1 MDPSIR
7 KAGNMSRFY
16 PGKSDDIDKMIEK
29 WEYKLS
35 QTNDFK
41 DQSESV
47 HRIAIVPHAGFI
59 YSGYTAYLA
68 YKALQKSKFTRIIV
82 AGPSHH
88 VYFNGI
94 SIAMQ
99 KSFET
104 PYGFVEIDQDYNMI
118 LKSKYNVSFI
128 ENVHTLEHSTENQM
142 PFIKKIFPDTRIIE
156 LVYGDVSN
164 KTLHSVFAFIL
175 ENTDNCLIISTD
187 LSHFHNL
194 RQANSIDK
202 YTIEALLEENFEAL
216 EKNGEACGKKGLIA
230 ISEYCKNKALKI
242 KLLDYRTSADVTAD
256 DSRVVGYMSAVI

>member
-7 KAGNMSRFY
+7 MAGNMSRFY

-35 QTNDFK
+35 QTHDSK
-41 DQSESV
+41 YQSESEP
-47 HRIAIVPHAGFI
+47 RIAIVPHAGYI

-68 YKALQKSKFTRIIV
+68 YKALQKSKFERIIV

-88 VYFNGI
+88 VYFKGI

-104 PYGFVEIDQDYNMI
+104 PYGFIEIDKDYNVI
-118 LKSKYNVSFI
+118 LKSKFNASFI

-142 PFIKKIFPDTRIIE
+142 PFIKKIFPDTKVVE

-164 KTLHSVFAFIL
+164 KTLNSVFDFIL
-175 ENTDNCLIISTD
+175 ENNGNCLIISTD

-194 RQANSIDK
+194 IQANSVDK

-216 EKNGEACGKKGLIA
+216 EKNGEACGKKGLLA
-230 ISEYCKNKALKI
+230 VSEYCKNNALKI
-242 KLLDYRTSADVTAD
+242 KLLDYRTSADVTGD